1 MTQHK
6 PLDFAE
12 MQPQT
17 RLRELILHIADSCLG
32 DSTFGKVKLAKI
44 LYFADFTSF
53 RLYGKPVTGATY
65 IKLPR
70 GPVPQDFFE
79 QLETMETNGDI
90 FLRIEP
96 YYTYEQH
103 RIIPKRVAD
112 LTLFSGRDIGL
123 VDKIINDIKGK
134 SAQYVSELSHALAW
148 RVVEM
153 NAPIPYEAALLSD
166 EEVTEEDVESANALI
181 TEDGWDEWQ
190 I

>member
-1 MTQHK
+1 MMHHTTYKFPDMHPNQ
-6 PLDFAE
+6 
-12 MQPQT
+12 
-17 RLRELILHIADSCLG
+17 RLQELIVHIADSCLG
-32 DSTFGKVKLAKI
+32 DSTFGKVKLAKT

-53 RLYGKPVTGATY
+53 RLYGKPVTGVTY

-70 GPVPQDFFE
+70 GPVPEDFSA
-79 QLETMETNGDI
+79 QLETMEANGDI
-90 FLRIEP
+90 FLRVEP

-103 RIIPKRVAD
+103 RVIPKREAD

-123 VDKIINDIKGK
+123 VDKIIHDIAGK
-134 SAQYVSELSHALAW
+134 SAQYVSELSHSLAW

-153 NAPIPYEAALLSD
+153 NEPIPYEAALLSD
-166 EEVTEEDVESANALI
+166 EEVTEEDIESAEALF